1 MNQAELREQLWG
13 TVLAFDA
20 IRQRIV
26 STCFI
31 AEVKTFPS
39 AKPGLQDFTEEMK
52 KLVARCETLLEGR
65 EETERI
71 RTPVDQCSAL
81 AA

>member
-1 MNQAELREQLWG
+1 MNKTEMREQLWG

-20 IRQRIV
+20 IRQRLIT
-26 STCFI
+26 SCFI
-31 AEVKTFPS
+31 AEVQS
-39 AKPGLQDFTEEMK
+39 VSQAKPGLQDFTEEMK

-71 RTPVDQCSAL
+71 
-81 AA
+81 